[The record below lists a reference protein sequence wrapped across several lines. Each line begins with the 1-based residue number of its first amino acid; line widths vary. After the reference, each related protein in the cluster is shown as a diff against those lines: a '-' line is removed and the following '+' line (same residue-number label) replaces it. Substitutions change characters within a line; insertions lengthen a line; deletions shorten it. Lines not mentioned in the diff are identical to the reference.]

1 MSKKVILA
9 VDDERIVLDS
19 IKRQLKEAFGDEYS
33 YEIAESATEAL
44 ELLEEL
50 QEEHREVVLI
60 ITDFI
65 MPTMNGDDFLRKAH
79 GKLPQT
85 AKIILT
91 GQADEKALSKIK
103 QEVNLL
109 ALLSKPWT
117 EEQLI
122 STIKKGIKSY

>member
-1 MSKKVILA
+1 MKKKVILA

-19 IKRQLKEAFGDEYS
+19 LRRQLKDVFGNNFY
-33 YEIAESATEAL
+33 YEIAENGDDAL

-50 QEEHREVVLI
+50 QEDDKEVALI

-65 MPTMNGDDFLRKAH
+65 MPNMNGDEFLRRAH
-79 GKLPQT
+79 GKFPKT

-91 GQADEKALSKIK
+91 GQADESSLKKISS
-103 QEVNLL
+103 EVNLL
-109 ALLSKPWT
+109 ACMSKPWT

-122 STIKKGIKSY
+122 SNIKKGIES